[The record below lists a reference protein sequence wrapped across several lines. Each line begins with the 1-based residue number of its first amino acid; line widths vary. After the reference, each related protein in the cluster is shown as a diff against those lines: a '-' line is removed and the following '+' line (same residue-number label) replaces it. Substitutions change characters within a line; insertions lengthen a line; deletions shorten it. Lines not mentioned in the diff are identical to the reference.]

1 MVELNYNVTH
11 TDLDGISCGILL
23 KKLDS
28 NIETI
33 YANYGDVDNTLLALQ
48 QPANIYISDI
58 SCSKSTLME
67 LLDKGN
73 KVVVLDHHKTA
84 LWLNDISHP
93 NLYCKVDTS
102 KSGTKLCYEYVNNHG
117 VDVTSYHDYVEAVNS
132 HDLWL
137 RDNDASD
144 TLAMLFSLLGRDA
157 FIDRYTENPDITV
170 TPQEQL
176 LLDVE
181 IRRRTD
187 IIEKAIKRVV
197 VLTDSKGYTYGV
209 VYAQSYIS
217 EIGNAILNAIPEL
230 AYVAII
236 GLHIRPT
243 PDNKLGVVSL
253 RSANKVDVSE
263 IAHLHKG
270 GGHPNA
276 AGFILENW
284 DPKYFNEDLRVNI

>member
-1 MVELNYNVTH
+1 MLNLNYNVTH
-11 TDLDGISCGILL
+11 TDLDGISCGIIL
-23 KKLDS
+23 KKLGS

-33 YANYGDVDNTLLALQ
+33 YVNYGDVDSALLALQ

-58 SCSKSTLME
+58 SCGEQTLME
-67 LLDKGN
+67 LLDNGN
-73 KVVVLDHHKTA
+73 RVIILDHHKTA
-84 LWLNDISHP
+84 LWINSISHP
-93 NLYCKVDTS
+93 NLYCNIDTS
-102 KSGTKLCYEYVNNHG
+102 KSGTKLCYEYVNDHG
-117 VDVTSYHDYVEAVNS
+117 VDVTAFYDYVEAVNS

-137 RDNDASD
+137 RNNEASD
-144 TLAMLFSLLGRDA
+144 TLALLFSLLGRDA
-157 FIDRYTENPDITV
+157 FIDRYSKDPSITV

-187 IIEKAIKRVV
+187 IIDKALKRVV
-197 VLTDSKGYTYGV
+197 ILTDSKGYTYGV

-217 EIGNAILNAIPEL
+217 EIGNAILKAIPEL

-243 PDNKLGVVSL
+243 PNSKLGTVSL
-253 RSANKVDVSE
+253 RSASKVDVSE
-263 IAHLHKG
+263 IAQLHKG

-276 AGFILENW
+276 AGFILEDW